1 MATGAPTATTTATPM
16 RMITHTITALLT
28 IMTTDP
34 ILTLTQWLSPA
45 FPVGAFT
52 YSHGLEH
59 LVATDVVINADTF
72 ANWLTD
78 TLSFGAGRNDAILLV
93 AAYHAD
99 ATDLQEIDDL
109 ARALAPSAERLLET
123 DQQGGAFARTIAAIH
138 DIDLA
143 ALTYPVAVGHAA
155 RLQDLPLRDTAR
167 LFLHAFAANLTSA
180 ATRLVPLG
188 QTEAQAVLLK
198 TAPLCQQIADKAL
211 TETIH
216 DIASTTFAS
225 DIASMNHETQYSRLF
240 RS

>member
-1 MATGAPTATTTATPM
+1 MTTATRTP
-16 RMITHTITALLT
+16 T

-59 LVATDVVINADTF
+59 LVATEAVTNAETF
-72 ANWLTD
+72 AEWLTD
-78 TLSFGAGRNDAILLV
+78 TLAFGAGRNDVILLA
-93 AAYHAD
+93 AAYKAD
-99 ATDLQEIDDL
+99 SADLQEIDDF

-123 DQQGGAFARTIAAIH
+123 DQQGAAFARTAAAIH
-138 DIDLA
+138 DLDLS

-155 RLQDLPLRDTAR
+155 RLQDLPLADTAR

-188 QTEAQAVLLK
+188 QTEAQAVLLQ
-198 TAPLCQQIADKAL
+198 TAPLCQETANKAIH
-211 TETIH
+211 ETID

>member
-1 MATGAPTATTTATPM
+1 MITPM
-16 RMITHTITALLT
+16 

-59 LVATDVVINADTF
+59 LVATGAVTNAETF
-72 ANWLTD
+72 SKWLTD
-78 TLSFGAGRNDAILLV
+78 TLTFSAGRNDVILLT
-93 AAYHAD
+93 AAYNAD
-99 ATDLQEIDDL
+99 TADLQEIDDL

-123 DQQGGAFARTIAAIH
+123 DQQGAAFARTAAAIH
-138 DIDLA
+138 GLDLS
-143 ALTYPVAVGHAA
+143 ALTYPVAVGRAA
-155 RLQDLPLRDTAR
+155 RLQDLPLADTAR

-188 QTEAQAVLLK
+188 QTEAQAVLLQ
-198 TAPLCQQIADKAL
+198 TAPLCQEIADKAI
-211 TETIH
+211 TETID

>member
-1 MATGAPTATTTATPM
+1 
-16 RMITHTITALLT
+16 
-28 IMTTDP
+28 MTTDP
-34 ILTLTQWLSPA
+34 VLTLTQWLSPA

-59 LVATDVVINADTF
+59 LVATGTVTNAATF
-72 ANWLTD
+72 FEWLTD
-78 TLSFGAGRNDAILLV
+78 TLRHGAGRSDVILL
-93 AAYHAD
+93 AAAFRAD
-99 ATDLQEIDDL
+99 TAELQEIDDL
-109 ARALAPSAERLLET
+109 ARALAPSSERLLET
-123 DQQGGAFARTIAAIH
+123 GQQGSAFSRTVAAIH
-138 DIDLA
+138 NIDLP

-155 RLQDLPLRDTAR
+155 RLQNLPLEETAR

-188 QTEAQAVLLK
+188 QTEAQAALLRSTQLCK
-198 TAPLCQQIADKAL
+198 DIAATAI
-211 TETIH
+211 TETID

>member
-1 MATGAPTATTTATPM
+1 
-16 RMITHTITALLT
+16 
-28 IMTTDP
+28 MTTDP

-59 LVATDVVINADTF
+59 LVATGGVTDAPTF
-72 ANWLTD
+72 ADWLTN
-78 TLSFGAGRNDAILLV
+78 TMQHGAGRNDVILLA
-93 AAYHAD
+93 AAYNAAD
-99 ATDLQEIDDL
+99 SDLQDIDDL
-109 ARALAPSAERLLET
+109 ARALAPSTERLLET
-123 DQQGGAFARTIAAIH
+123 DQQGAAFARTASQIH
-138 DIDLA
+138 DFDLA
-143 ALTYPVAVGHAA
+143 ALTYPVAVGRAA
-155 RLQDLPLRDTAR
+155 GLQGLPLKDTAR

-188 QTEAQAVLLK
+188 QTEAQTVLMRL
-198 TAPLCQQIADKAL
+198 TPLCQSIADKAV
-211 TETIH
+211 TETID